1 MATAISVSEMMGISY
16 KACMPELTL
25 LREGESAPS
34 TSILWFAVLPGDAV
48 RWPESWEGV
57 SSCALCWLRF
67 SIQRGEQFM
76 AS

>member
-16 KACMPELTL
+16 RACMPELTL
-25 LREGESAPS
+25 LREGDIPPTS
-34 TSILWFAVLPGDAV
+34 SILWFAVLDGDAV

-67 SIQRGEQFM
+67 SIQRGEQFTG
-76 AS
+76 S